1 MKGLLLTN
9 KKNEKEKL
17 TELEWHRKMAA
28 QLFNH
33 TWSLIDKGDNR
44 TSDENDEMIHSAH
57 TSRYHWG
64 IVVASG
70 KYPKTGPMNIERG
83 DWQISRVYALLNR
96 PESALYHARRCLS
109 TCEEHKIGD
118 FDIAFAL
125 EAMARAY
132 ALTGDIKSKEYMKKA
147 KKAGEAI
154 SKEDDQKYFFSE
166 LETIK

>member
-1 MKGLLLTN
+1 M
-9 KKNEKEKL
+9 KKNEQEKL
-17 TELEWHRKMAA
+17 TELEWHRKMAI

-33 TWSLIDKGDNR
+33 TWDLIDKGDTR
-44 TSDENDEMIHSAH
+44 TPDESDEMIHSAH
-57 TSRYHWG
+57 ASRYHWG
-64 IVVASG
+64 IVVVSG
-70 KYPKTGPMNIERG
+70 KYPKTGPMNLERG
-83 DWQISRVYALLNR
+83 DWQISRVYALLKR
-96 PESALYHARRCLS
+96 SEAALYHALRCLN

-132 ALTGDIKSKEYMKKA
+132 NINGDPKSKEYFEKA

-154 SKEDDQKYFFSE
+154 SNEDDKKYFLNE